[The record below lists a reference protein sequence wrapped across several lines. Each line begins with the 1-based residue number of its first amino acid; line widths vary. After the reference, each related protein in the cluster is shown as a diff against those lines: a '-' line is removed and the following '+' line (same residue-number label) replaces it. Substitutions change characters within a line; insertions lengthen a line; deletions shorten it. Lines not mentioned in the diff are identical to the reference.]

1 MDLPSL
7 RNKIDWE
14 GGIIGALQYGVRDDD
29 IDDEELSE
37 MWYEI
42 QRQWENLDADMSEF
56 EDELNRRIDDADNNT

>member
-1 MDLPSL
+1 MDLASL
-7 RNKIDWE
+7 RNKIDYE
-14 GGIIGALQYGVRDDD
+14 GGIIGAIEEGVRDDD
-29 IDDEELSE
+29 IDDEEMSE